1 MSAAARASELRRLA
15 VELALD
21 AGTCHIGSALG
32 IADILAVLFFEL
44 MPVDPSI
51 PSAPLKDTFILSKAH
66 AGSALLSAL
75 ALRGTIDRDELRRE
89 YCRDSGAY
97 GGHAE
102 RGTPGVEISG
112 GSLGHGLPIAIGRA
126 IADRLDGRLR
136 RTYCLMGDGET
147 DEGSVWEAAA
157 LAGRLGLGQLTAIV
171 DANGHQGLERE
182 LAPGHWERLNMR
194 FESAD
199 WDVARVNG
207 HDHAA
212 LRDALGVAGG
222 SRPRCVIAHT
232 VKGKGIPFM
241 EGRFDSHYKSFKPEQ
256 REMVLSALEQARA
269 VPLESRRAAA

>member
-1 MSAAARASELRRLA
+1 MSTEARAHELRRLA
-15 VELALD
+15 VQLALD

-32 IADILAVLFFEL
+32 IADILAVLFFDV

-75 ALRGTIDRDELRRE
+75 ALRGTIDRDELRRQ
-89 YCRDSGAY
+89 YCRDGGAY

-112 GSLGHGLPIAIGRA
+112 GSLGHGLPIAVGRA

-157 LAGRLGLGQLTAIV
+157 LAGRLGLGGLVAVI
-171 DANGHQGLERE
+171 DANGHQGLDH
-182 LAPGHWERLNMR
+182 APARGHWERLALR
-194 FESAD
+194 FESAG
-199 WDVARVNG
+199 WIVARVDG
-207 HDHAA
+207 HDHEA
-212 LRDALGVAGG
+212 LREALATAGG
-222 SRPRCVIAHT
+222 TRPSCVIAHT
-232 VKGKGIPFM
+232 VKAKGLPFM
-241 EGRFDSHYKSFKPEQ
+241 EGRFDSHYKSFKPEE
-256 REMVLSALEQARA
+256 RAMVLTALEQGRA
-269 VPLESRRAAA
+269 AEPGSRRAAV